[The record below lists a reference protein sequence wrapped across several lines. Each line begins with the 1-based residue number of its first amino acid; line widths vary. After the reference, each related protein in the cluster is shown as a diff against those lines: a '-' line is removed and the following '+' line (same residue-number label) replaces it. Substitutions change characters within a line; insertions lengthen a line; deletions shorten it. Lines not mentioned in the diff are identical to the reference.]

1 MHEKKQFIRKM
12 YTSLADRYDLANRVI
27 SWGRDRRWRDKAVA
41 GLPHEGWIADLGG
54 GTGDLTMAYY
64 KSGHPD
70 ASIVFVDFNKEMIM
84 RARQKFDRSAWRP
97 QVFFVLADVEKL
109 PLKSSCCAG
118 AMSAFVLRNLPSVE
132 LIAAE
137 AHRILTDEGKAA
149 FLDATR
155 PPRGWF
161 RGLFDVYFQQIMP
174 RLGSIINFG
183 QRRAYRYLAGSVI
196 ELPPAGQL
204 VQKFRQAGFVDCR
217 FLRVYRGMATIFLM
231 GKGQGCA

>member
-1 MHEKKQFIRKM
+1 MHDKKKFIRKM

-27 SWGRDRRWRDKAVA
+27 SWGRDRRWREKAVA
-41 GLPHEGWIADLGG
+41 GLPREGWIADLGG

-64 KSGHPD
+64 ESGQPD
-70 ASIVFVDFNKEMIM
+70 ACIVFVDFNKEMM
-84 RARQKFDRSAWRP
+84 VRAQQKFARSPWRFR
-97 QVFFVLADVEKL
+97 VFFVLADVEKL

-137 AHRILTDEGKAA
+137 SHRILTDEGKAA

-161 RGLFDVYFQQIMP
+161 RGLFDMYFQKIMP
-174 RLGSIINFG
+174 RVGATINFG

-196 ELPPAGQL
+196 ELPPVGQL

-217 FLRVYRGMATIFLM
+217 FMRLYRGMATIFSL
-231 GKGQGCA
+231 GKR